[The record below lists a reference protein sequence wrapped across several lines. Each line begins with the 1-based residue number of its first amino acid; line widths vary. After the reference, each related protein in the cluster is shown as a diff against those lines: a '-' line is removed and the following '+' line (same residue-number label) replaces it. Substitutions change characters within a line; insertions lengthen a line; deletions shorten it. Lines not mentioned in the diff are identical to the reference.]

1 MYSTL
6 RCKSIIFII
15 FIIFWFVTGC
25 EQLGKLECV
34 VHLPLSPL
42 EEDALVSYLRTSS
55 YPAAQ
60 DYLLVY
66 YLQRARLV
74 FVVGDGFF
82 FFGQIIVKIFIF

>member
-1 MYSTL
+1 MHIHCFYN
-6 RCKSIIFII
+6 FIL
-15 FIIFWFVTGC
+15 FLFLFATGC

-74 FVVGDGFF
+74 FPYW
-82 FFGQIIVKIFIF
+82 